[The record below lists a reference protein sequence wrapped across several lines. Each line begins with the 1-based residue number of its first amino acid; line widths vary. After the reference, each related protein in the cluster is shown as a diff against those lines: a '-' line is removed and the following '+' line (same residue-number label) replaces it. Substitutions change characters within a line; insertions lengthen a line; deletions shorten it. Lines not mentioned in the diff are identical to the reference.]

1 MKLKRIIF
9 LVVGCISLGLGC
21 IGIILPILPTVP
33 FFLVTVF
40 CFANSSQKLH
50 DWFIGTS
57 MYKKHL
63 ESFVKKKGMTVKT
76 KATIIT
82 SVTLLM
88 GLGFCMMFRVPVGQI
103 ILAVVWVCHMVYF
116 LFGVKTIKK
125 EDIEKQYPYVMQL
138 QLEHVEHK
146 KTAKKL
152 VRILNKNEHLRA
164 SLDTSNFV
172 ISIRSEQEL
181 DREEF
186 IQTAQQVGCTVKPA
200 ETITEK
206 ETVNT

>member
-1 MKLKRIIF
+1 MLADAEENAKKILESARDDAAKAAREYANQVEQKRNELEEMKRQVSAF
-9 LVVGCISLGLGC
+9 RVSLLE
-21 IGIILPILPTVP
+21 
-33 FFLVTVF
+33 
-40 CFANSSQKLH
+40 
-50 DWFIGTS
+50 

-103 ILAVVWVCHMVYF
+103 ILAVVWLCHMVYF
-116 LFGVKTIKK
+116 LFGVKTIRK
-125 EDIEKQYPYVMQL
+125 EDIEKQYPYVIQL
-138 QLEHVEHK
+138 QLEHMEHK

-152 VRILNKNEHLRA
+152 VRILNKNEHLKV
-164 SLDTSNFV
+164 SFDSSDFV
-172 ISIRSEQEL
+172 VSIRSEQEL
-181 DREEF
+181 NKDEL

-206 ETVNT
+206 ETVST